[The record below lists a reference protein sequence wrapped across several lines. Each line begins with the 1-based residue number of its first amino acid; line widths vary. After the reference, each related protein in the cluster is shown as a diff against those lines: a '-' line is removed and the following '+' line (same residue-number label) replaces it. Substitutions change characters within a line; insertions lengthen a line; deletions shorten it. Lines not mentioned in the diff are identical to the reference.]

1 MASPTSMVQVLLL
14 RPWIHSLAPL
24 RASLRRVGFEARFTR
39 VDIEPAL
46 HAALA
51 RGGYDVA
58 VVDPAT
64 PGLTR
69 STIEACLREH
79 RADFPIL
86 ILEDIEWLG
95 EHVRAAL
102 VSRRS

>member
-1 MASPTSMVQVLLL
+1 MASPNSMVQVLLI

-24 RASLRRVGFEARFTR
+24 RTSLRRAGFEARFTR

-64 PGLTR
+64 PGLTQ
-69 STIEACLREH
+69 STIEGCLRDH
-79 RADFPIL
+79 RAAFPIL
-86 ILEDIEWLG
+86 VLEDIETLG
-95 EHVRAAL
+95 EQVKAAL
-102 VSRRS
+102 ASRRS